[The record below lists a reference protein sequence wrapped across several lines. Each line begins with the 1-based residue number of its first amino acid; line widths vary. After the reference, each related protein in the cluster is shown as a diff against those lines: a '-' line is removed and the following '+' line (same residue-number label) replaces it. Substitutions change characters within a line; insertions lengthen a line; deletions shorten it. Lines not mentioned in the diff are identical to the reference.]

1 MEDQRKKKK
10 IVSGNK
16 WVKIKYFIFL
26 CCFLSNFP
34 SFLKIFPII
43 LSFLFIYFSLFIF
56 YLFLSLFPLFPFF
69 PVFPVFLFFSIEE
82 KLIHWIKLYF
92 TLIHFFSLFHF
103 FSFLLSS
110 SIRSICCHSGN
121 QNRSTARTTRFLGW
135 ILFETDVCRIDDY
148 QGVHNTQRI

>member
-1 MEDQRKKKK
+1 MLFSFQF
-10 IVSGNK
+10 S
-16 WVKIKYFIFL
+16 IFPK
-26 CCFLSNFP
+26 NFP
-34 SFLKIFPII
+34 NYSFFPVYLFFFIYL
-43 LSFLFIYFSLFIF
+43 LSFSLTIPL
-56 YLFLSLFPLFPFF
+56 YSLFPI
-69 PVFPVFLFFSIEE
+69 FPVFLFFSIEE

-110 SIRSICCHSGN
+110 SIRSICCHSWN